1 MNKNVRFQGEPA
13 PDYYEPEADY
23 DDSPA
28 DYDGREE
35 PVPDYDHYDDND
47 TMPLGATAAAAAQ
60 DTGTLRQISR
70 SADTEHDLSAMEN
83 LNEASI
89 LRVLEERFSHDV
101 IQVCLTW
108 PDI

>member
-1 MNKNVRFQGEPA
+1 MNKNVRFQGEPT
-13 PDYYEPEADY
+13 PDYYEPEIDY
-23 DDSPA
+23 DDPPA
-28 DYDGREE
+28 DYHEPEE
-35 PVPDYDHYDDND
+35 PVPDYDNYDDND
-47 TMPLGATAAAAAQ
+47 NMPLGATAAAAQ
-60 DTGTLRQISR
+60 DTGTLRQMSR

-101 IQVCLTW
+101 IQVCPTW